1 MDEKAF
7 FTKLVDN
14 SKDETIFKEDELKK
28 GELRWKI
35 QIGTDQDGWIKRSQT
50 A

>member
-14 SKDETIFKEDELKK
+14 SKDETIFKEDELKRR
-28 GELRWKI
+28 GEMENSNGNGSRRMDKMS
-35 QIGTDQDGWIKRSQT
+35 KT